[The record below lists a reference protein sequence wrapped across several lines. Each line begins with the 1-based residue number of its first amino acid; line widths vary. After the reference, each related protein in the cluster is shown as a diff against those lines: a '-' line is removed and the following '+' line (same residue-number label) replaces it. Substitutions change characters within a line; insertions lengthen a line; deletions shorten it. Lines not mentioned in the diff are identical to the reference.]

1 MKTEPQSTS
10 SGSEQRQK
18 YIQKLVNMIEPVSDA
33 AEMLGVSRVRV
44 HQLIKS
50 GHLEAVKIGKQYF
63 VDSLSLQERIDRFG
77 THPEKQGAQKVSG

>member
-1 MKTEPQSTS
+1 MKTEPQPSPA
-10 SGSEQRQK
+10 GNEQRQK
-18 YIQKLVNMIEPVSDA
+18 YIQKLVSMIEPVSDA

-63 VDSLSLQERIDRFG
+63 VDSLSLQERIERIG
-77 THPEKQGAQKVSG
+77 THDTKSEARKMSG